1 MEKEEKIECLERLF
15 AVLVR
20 RTLWKDFRLT
30 RGGKAKR
37 VVKACADELE
47 RRFGNL
53 SAERMADFC
62 VCQVYVMSRFDASY
76 RRKWNITHSFGAKA
90 VERYAAVTPVR
101 RRYEDRWLKEHGI
114 SREALVQLAGGSR
127 EHPYRRFI
135 YPEYEEV
142 TKRRL
147 LSSEAGFAVCRLS
160 TLLWTPFSPSCRK
173 CANAERCRRLTGYR
187 FAELYRI
194 RVEAWKEKEAEA

>member
-1 MEKEEKIECLERLF
+1 MEKEEKIDCLARLF
-15 AVLVR
+15 TVLVR
-20 RTLWKDFRLT
+20 CTLWKDFSLRY
-30 RGGKAKR
+30 GGKTKR

-62 VCQVYVMSRFDASY
+62 VCQVYAMSRFDASY
-76 RRKWNITHSFGAKA
+76 RGKWNITHSFGAKA
-90 VERYAAVTPVR
+90 MERYASVTSLR

-114 SREALVQLAGGSR
+114 SREALVQLVGGSR
-127 EHPYRRFI
+127 EHPYSRFI

-142 TKRRL
+142 TKSRL
-147 LSSEAGFAVCRLS
+147 LSSKAGFAVCCLS

-173 CANAERCRRLTGYR
+173 CSNAARCRRLTEYR

-194 RVEAWKEKEAEA
+194 RVEAWKEKEAET